1 MNRRD
6 FIAGLGSAAVL
17 PIAARAQQPA
27 MPVIGFLSPGNE
39 GAANPVIPPFRLG
52 LGEFGYVEGRN
63 VEILHRQAE
72 LRFDRLP
79 ALAAD
84 LVRRHVAVILAAGIA
99 PALAAKSAT
108 STIPI
113 VFFSSVD
120 PVEVGLVASFN
131 RPSGNATGM
140 FFLSTPLI
148 AKRLELLHE
157 IVPAALSIGFL
168 ANPTPPT
175 TLMDIRKRRVLR
187 AFSGYV

>member
-131 RPSGNATGM
+131 RPSGNATGT

-148 AKRLELLHE
+148 AKRLDT
-157 IVPAALSIGFL
+157 VSIS
-168 ANPTPPT
+168 
-175 TLMDIRKRRVLR
+175 V
-187 AFSGYV
+187 